1 MIFDETNKGK
11 LDNLQKTLNEVMYVN
26 LYDNTV
32 HSIVIDN
39 TTENVSVIKVYF
51 NDNSQNEASL
61 DLFTNDELNILK
73 SLSLDGNTLLYNG
86 SYLRDLE
93 DEQVTLFE
101 NIINI
106 NYENINPLE
115 KSTISSNRIYE
126 LIYAITDVNL
136 KETNISEIKTY
147 DNKYLKKAD
156 IVDIDTV
163 DNLFEEIIVNYPT
176 LEEGD

>member
-1 MIFDETNKGK
+1 MIFDETIKGK
-11 LDNLQKTLNEVMYVN
+11 LDNLQKTLNEVMYVD
-26 LYDNTV
+26 LYNCTV

-39 TTENVSVIKVYF
+39 TTENISVIKVYF
-51 NDNSQNEASL
+51 NNNNHNEASL
-61 DLFTNDELNILK
+61 DLFTENELNILK
-73 SLSLDGNTLLYNG
+73 SLSLEGNTLLYNG

-93 DEQVTLFE
+93 DEQVILFE

-106 NYENINPLE
+106 NYENITPLE

-136 KETNISEIKTY
+136 KETNISEIKSY
-147 DNKYLKKAD
+147 DDKYLKKSDYID
-156 IVDIDTV
+156 IESV

>member
-11 LDNLQKTLNEVMYVN
+11 LDNLQKTLSEVMYID
-26 LYDNTV
+26 LYNCTV

-39 TTENVSVIKVYF
+39 TNENISVIKVYF

-61 DLFTNDELNILK
+61 DLFTNNELNVLK

-115 KSTISSNRIYE
+115 KTTISSNRIYE